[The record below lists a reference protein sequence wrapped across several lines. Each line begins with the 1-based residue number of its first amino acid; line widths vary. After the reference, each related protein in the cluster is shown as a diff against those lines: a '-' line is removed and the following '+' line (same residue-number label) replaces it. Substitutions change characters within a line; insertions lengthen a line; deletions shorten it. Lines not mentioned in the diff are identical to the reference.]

1 MRSSASLALV
11 ASLCVAVCAQQSIVI
26 PSGFATTEANASNFF
41 PWGRTGN
48 GLRHQCIYDSS
59 HFTGQGVVGPV
70 LITALKWRP
79 TGGDGLSVS
88 SYTVG
93 CTVQLSTCPVDQG
106 SVSGVF
112 ANNRGADAL
121 TVFSGPV
128 SWVAQ
133 AAQPGPTPF
142 GIVIPL
148 QTPFSYDPTQGD
160 LNIECDL
167 PIQSFNG
174 AGPQLDVE
182 SGAATALASRVYL
195 STGYPMGSGTVN
207 TNHAVVVEVVFQPL
221 SGYASAIPYGNGC
234 IHQPDVSS
242 YERFAYAAAFDLG
255 NTSFSLVRAG
265 GGYLAIPGLAAFV
278 PPSAGATPLAL
289 TDNSEATVTLSAP
302 FAVGATG
309 TTTQLTVCSNGF
321 ISAGPGNGNG
331 YMPIA
336 SMFLNGPAACWS
348 LGMHDFNPAAAGSGA
363 VLFEEVA
370 GVAYVTWQD
379 VYDNGG
385 SSVANASTMQAQFD
399 LATGIVHYVYQSMS
413 SLGNGFLV
421 GYSGG
426 GPSADPGSMDISAAL
441 PSTYVASVF
450 AIEPLTHSA
459 GSRPVLGTTIAL
471 NTSNVPPGAVL
482 GLTLL
487 GTTEFTT
494 GVDLT
499 FLGMPSCRAYTS
511 LDASVAFAPASGA
524 GSQALP
530 IPINPALAG
539 VIVLSQGAA
548 FAPGINTFGFVTSN
562 GLRLTLDV
570 Q

>member
-1 MRSSASLALV
+1 
-11 ASLCVAVCAQQSIVI
+11 
-26 PSGFATTEANASNFF
+26 
-41 PWGRTGN
+41 
-48 GLRHQCIYDSS
+48 
-59 HFTGQGVVGPV
+59 
-70 LITALKWRP
+70 
-79 TGGDGLSVS
+79 
-88 SYTVG
+88 
-93 CTVQLSTCPVDQG
+93 
-106 SVSGVF
+106 
-112 ANNRGADAL
+112 
-121 TVFSGPV
+121 
-128 SWVAQ
+128 
-133 AAQPGPTPF
+133 
-142 GIVIPL
+142 
-148 QTPFSYDPTQGD
+148 
-160 LNIECDL
+160 
-167 PIQSFNG
+167 
-174 AGPQLDVE
+174 
-182 SGAATALASRVYL
+182 
-195 STGYPMGSGTVN
+195 
-207 TNHAVVVEVVFQPL
+207 
-221 SGYASAIPYGNGC
+221 
-234 IHQPDVSS
+234 
-242 YERFAYAAAFDLG
+242 
-255 NTSFSLVRAG
+255 
-265 GGYLAIPGLAAFV
+265 
-278 PPSAGATPLAL
+278 
-289 TDNSEATVTLSAP
+289 
-302 FAVGATG
+302 
-309 TTTQLTVCSNGF
+309 
-321 ISAGPGNGNG
+321 
-331 YMPIA
+331 
-336 SMFLNGPAACWS
+336 
-348 LGMHDFNPAAAGSGA
+348 MHDFNPAAAGSGA

-459 GSRPVLGTTIAL
+459 GARPVLGTTIAL